1 MDTQNNLP
9 YFEVV
14 DTFGDAV
21 EVAQIVEERLADGAD
36 FGDIIGIY
44 NAYPRLLEIYQDRQ
58 TFWAQFTD
66 LTVEETTQVYDEL
79 AQRFG
84 QDRDKIETYVLS
96 AYDIAAETYALVDY
110 NIRAVQSI
118 GFKAKMLF
126 SGAQAA

>member
-21 EVAQIVEERLADGAD
+21 EVAQIVEERLRDGAD

-44 NAYPRLLEIYQDRQ
+44 TAYPRLLEIYQDRK

-66 LTVEETTQVYDEL
+66 LTVEETEAVYQEL
-79 AQRFG
+79 SDRFG
-84 QDRDKIETYVLS
+84 QDLDQIESYVLG
-96 AYDIAAETYALVDY
+96 AYDIASETYALVDY
-110 NIRAVQSI
+110 NIRTIQSI
-118 GFKAKMLF
+118 KFKAQRLI
-126 SGAQAA
+126 GAA